1 MSDPAAA
8 DLARRLGFLLAE
20 LRQEREL
27 TQEQVAR
34 AAGSSRNHLQ
44 LLESGLS
51 NRSGAPANPR
61 LSTLIVLAQVLGTDV
76 PTMVRSVFSAVDSHV
91 PERLEPT
98 IAAWSRE
105 LFSQ

>member
-1 MSDPAAA
+1 MSDPSAI
-8 DLARRLGFLLAE
+8 DLARRLGSLLAA
-20 LRQEREL
+20 LRQERKL
-27 TQEQVAR
+27 TQEQVAE
-34 AAGSSRNHLQ
+34 AAGISRNHLQ

-61 LSTLIVLAQVLGTDV
+61 LSTLIALAQVLGTDV
-76 PTMVRSVFSAVDSHV
+76 PTVVRSVFNAADSHV

-98 IAAWSRE
+98 IAVWSKE